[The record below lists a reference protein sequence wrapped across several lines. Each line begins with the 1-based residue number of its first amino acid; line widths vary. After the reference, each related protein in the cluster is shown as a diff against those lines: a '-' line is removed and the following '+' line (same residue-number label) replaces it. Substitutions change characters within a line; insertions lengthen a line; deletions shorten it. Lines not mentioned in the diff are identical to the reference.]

1 MINPRRRF
9 LLLGLALLLTAVG
22 LVILGQV
29 GVIAPVQDLALR
41 GVTGA
46 QHSLSTAFFNIRDF
60 FTAPRNLQELIQR
73 NNQLEAQVAQLE
85 AEVVTLQEQAS
96 EADALRA
103 LLGAARQQPENSYLV
118 AQVIGRDTNPFLH
131 YLILDQG
138 SDAGIRR
145 GMPVVNEKGLVGR
158 ITEVSATASKVQLII
173 DPNSVINARIQESRA
188 EGILQGQSTGT
199 LQMIYIPQDVTVTV
213 GEIVVTSGLGG
224 GFPPEILVGRVISVH
239 RRDYELYQ
247 TAVIEPRNDFSRLEM
262 VLIITNFEPVQIGPL
277 QGTTP

>member
-188 EGILQGQSTGT
+188 EGILQGQSTGS

-224 GFPPEILVGRVISVH
+224 GFPPEILVGRVVSVH

>member
-9 LLLGLALLLTAVG
+9 LLFALALLLAAAG

-41 GVTGA
+41 GVTGV

-85 AEVVTLQEQAS
+85 AELVTLQEQAS

-103 LLGAARQQPENSYLV
+103 LLGAARQQPENRYLV

-199 LQMIYIPQDVTVTV
+199 LQMIYIPQDATVTV

-224 GFPPEILVGRVISVH
+224 GFPPEILIGRVVSVH

-277 QGTTP
+277 QGTNP

>member
-96 EADALRA
+96 EVDALRA

-145 GMPVVNEKGLVGR
+145 GMPVVNEKGLVGK

-188 EGILQGQSTGT
+188 EGILQGQSTGS

-224 GFPPEILVGRVISVH
+224 GFPPEILVGRVVSVH

-262 VLIITNFEPVQIGPL
+262 VLIITNFEPVEIGPL

>member
-224 GFPPEILVGRVISVH
+224 GFPPEILVGRVVSVH